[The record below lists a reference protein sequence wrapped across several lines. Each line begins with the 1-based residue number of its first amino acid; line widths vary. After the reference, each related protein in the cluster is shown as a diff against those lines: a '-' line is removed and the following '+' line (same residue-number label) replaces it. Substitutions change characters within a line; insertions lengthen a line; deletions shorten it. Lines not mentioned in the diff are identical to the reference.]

1 MNKKYI
7 LILLFVTAAAAIFVV
22 QRETKKGA
30 SQKVEKISKSMEK
43 SKEEFESMTITSL
56 KNLNLEKYKKIG
68 DRTLIGSDLS
78 APQEIPTDKKYINKI
93 SKDWKEKF
101 LGFMNEG
108 SEYDRKI
115 KIEVLGSHII
125 SHEKYLMNAESVK
138 IGYIQ
143 PDGSSASFKAFI
155 NSSNGV
161 IIRTYDLV
169 NVKPEL
175 EKDQFEGKEVATV
188 EEITKLTG
196 MLENDEELAGIRQE
210 ELHQDEIEERNRALA
225 SKEISDGMAKNEEE
239 ILEDVQN
246 INQAL
251 QAK

>member
-7 LILLFVTAAAAIFVV
+7 GMLLFVTVAAAIFVV

-30 SQKVEKISKSMEK
+30 SQNVEKISKSMEK
-43 SKEEFESMTITSL
+43 SKKESEPMAKTSL
-56 KNLNLEKYKKIG
+56 QDFNLEKYKKIG

-78 APQEIPTDKKYINKI
+78 APQEIPTDKEYINKI

-101 LGFMNEG
+101 LGFMSEG

-115 KIEVLGSHII
+115 KMNVLGSHII

-138 IGYIQ
+138 IDYIQ

-161 IIRTYDLV
+161 IIHTYDLV
-169 NVKPEL
+169 NVKLEL
-175 EKDQFEGKEVATV
+175 EKDQFEGKEVATAD
-188 EEITKLTG
+188 EILTLTG
-196 MLENDEELAGIRQE
+196 MLENDEEPSGSGQE
-210 ELHQDEIEERNRALA
+210 ELRQDEIEKRNRSLA
-225 SKEISDGMAKNEEE
+225 EVEVSEGMAKNEDE
-239 ILEDVQN
+239 ILEDAQS

>member
-7 LILLFVTAAAAIFVV
+7 VILLFVTVAAAIFVV
-22 QRETKKGA
+22 QKETKKGGA
-30 SQKVEKISKSMEK
+30 QKVEKISKSMEK
-43 SKEEFESMTITSL
+43 SKKESESMAKRSL
-56 KNLNLEKYKKIG
+56 KDLNLEKYKKIG

-78 APQEIPTDKKYINKI
+78 APQEIPADKEYINKI
-93 SKDWKEKF
+93 SKDWKEQF

-115 KIEVLGSHII
+115 KVNVLGSHII

-138 IGYIQ
+138 IDYIQ

-161 IIRTYDLV
+161 IIHTYDLV

-175 EKDQFEGKEVATV
+175 EKDQFEGKEVATA

-196 MLENDEELAGIRQE
+196 MLENDEEPSNAGQE
-210 ELHQDEIEERNRALA
+210 ELHQDEIEERNRSLA
-225 SKEISDGMAKNEEE
+225 EVEVSEGMAKNEDE
-239 ILEDVQN
+239 ILEDVQS

-251 QAK
+251 HVK